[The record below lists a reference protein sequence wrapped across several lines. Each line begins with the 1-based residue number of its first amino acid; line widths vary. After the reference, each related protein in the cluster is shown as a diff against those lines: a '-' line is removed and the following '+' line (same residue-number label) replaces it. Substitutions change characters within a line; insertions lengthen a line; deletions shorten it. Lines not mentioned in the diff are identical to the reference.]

1 MKIFRLMLKSALHH
15 DAIRK
20 LEMSGEI
27 DERRARELRRRFAIG
42 YDVHLGFVVAAES
55 EGRARATAQ
64 AAVEQ
69 DPDDP
74 LLKLPEPIKWTSTEA
89 GWWLDPET
97 TACECVGETADGVA
111 ESVILGSFRAG

>member
-1 MKIFRLMLKSALHH
+1 MKIYRLMLKNALHH
-15 DAIRK
+15 DEIRK
-20 LEMSGEI
+20 LEVSREV
-27 DERRARELRRRFAIG
+27 DERRARELRRKFPVG

-55 EGRARATAQ
+55 EKRARGAAQ

-69 DPDDP
+69 DPNDP
-74 LLKLPEPIKWTSTEA
+74 DPIKWTSPEA

-97 TACECVGETADGVA
+97 TVCEHVGEASNDATT